1 MKNSAPKPDPRAALS
16 STPEHLRIVYLNTQA
31 VREAVLAQEGK
42 FMIRAEA
49 ASYGGGATSYP
60 EGWQVS
66 RQRPFVND
74 LDPQIA
80 NLRGVL
86 SILENS
92 KEYLEAAAVIEPL
105 LAAVAEVEQQEAAA
119 AVRRGELEQAHRE
132 AVAAAEENARAVAL
146 RSPAVAAAAR
156 ALASA

>member
-1 MKNSAPKPDPRAALS
+1 MKNSAPKIDPRAALS
-16 STPEHLRIVYLNTQA
+16 GTLEHHRLIFLNTEA

-42 FMIRAEA
+42 FMIRAQA
-49 ASYGGGATSYP
+49 ASYGGGATDYP

-66 RQRPFVND
+66 RQRPFVHD

-92 KEYLEAAAVIEPL
+92 REYLEAKAVIEPL
-105 LAAVAEVEQQEAAA
+105 LAAVAELEIEEAAA
-119 AVRRGELEQAHRE
+119 TVRRGDLEQAHRE
-132 AVAAAEENARAVAL
+132 AVAAAESQARAVAL

-156 ALASA
+156 ALAAA

>member
-1 MKNSAPKPDPRAALS
+1 MKNSAPKLDPRAALAC
-16 STPEHLRIVYLNTQA
+16 TLEHLRIVYLNTEA
-31 VREAVLAQEGK
+31 VREAVLAQEKK
-42 FMIRAEA
+42 FMIRAQA

-74 LDPQIA
+74 VDPQIA

-86 SILENS
+86 TIMENS
-92 KEYLEAAAVIEPL
+92 PEYREAAQVITPL

-119 AVRRGELEQAHRE
+119 AARRGDLERVHRE
-132 AVAAAEENARAVAL
+132 AVAAAEAKARFVAL
-146 RSPAVAAAAR
+146 NSPEVAAAAR
-156 ALASA
+156 ALANA